1 MYVMMIN
8 FNLKLIR
15 TTSMNS
21 DTNKIHKGQKN
32 GERNFLSININPSQ
46 RFNKN
51 KIKLFKLKLF
61 ISKCA

>member
-1 MYVMMIN
+1 
-8 FNLKLIR
+8 
-15 TTSMNS
+15 MNS

-32 GERNFLSININPSQ
+32 GERNSLSININPSQ